1 MTEGLLQTIV
11 SKAFGSQS
19 VAPGPAA
26 SASSQN
32 AFEMQTL
39 GLSLEQQD
47 QRLWGGAS
55 PAGEAGVLELEN

>member
-1 MTEGLLQTIV
+1 
-11 SKAFGSQS
+11 
-19 VAPGPAA
+19 
-26 SASSQN
+26 
-32 AFEMQTL
+32 MQTL